1 VPDLVGALVQAGE
14 AGTGAARAVERAAAL
29 AESIATTRAALRQ
42 QLTYPAILLA
52 AGLASLGFLAL
63 VVLPRFA
70 AILADLGQSP
80 PATTRLVLIGAEVAR
95 TGILPTA
102 VALAAGLVIWRSW
115 TASAEGRRRWHRFLL
130 DVPLLGPARRALATA
145 RAAGVAGSLLEC
157 GVTLPRALEHS
168 AAASGDA
175 AVASAILSAREAIVQ
190 GDSASRALAR
200 EGALTPTAVRLVRT
214 GEETGRLGAMLV
226 EAARIEHA
234 GAERLVRGAVQ
245 LIEPGF
251 ILAFG
256 GLVALVAA
264 ALLQALYAVR
274 PG

>member
-1 VPDLVGALVQAGE
+1 VIQAGE
-14 AGTGAARAVERAAAL
+14 AGSGVACAVERAAAL
-29 AESIATTRAALRQ
+29 AESVATTRAALRQ

-52 AGLASLGFLAL
+52 AGSVSLGFLVL

-70 AILADLGQSP
+70 AILTDLGQSP
-80 PATTRLVLIGAEVAR
+80 PATTRLVLAAAQAAR
-95 TGILPTA
+95 TGMLPA
-102 VALAAGLVIWRSW
+102 AAALAAGAVIWRSW
-115 TASAEGRRRWHRFLL
+115 TAGAEGRRRWHRLL
-130 DVPLLGPARRALATA
+130 IDIPLLGPARRALATA
-145 RAAGVAGSLLEC
+145 RAAGAAGSLLES
-157 GVTLPRALEHS
+157 GVPLPRALHHA

-175 AVASAILSAREAIVQ
+175 AVASAILSARDAIVQ
-190 GDSASRALAR
+190 GESASHALAR
-200 EGALTPTAVRLVRT
+200 ESALTPTAVRLVRA
-214 GEETGRLGAMLV
+214 GEETGRLGAMLL

-234 GAERLVRGAVQ
+234 AAERMVRSTVQ
-245 LIEPGF
+245 LVEPAF